1 MMRILIVEDEEHL
14 ADLLAEVLSREGH
27 VANTASDGRS
37 GLTLALSEDF
47 DLLVVDW
54 MLPDLDGVQVVK
66 RVRAADVR
74 VPILMLTAR
83 AQVEDRVEGLDAGA
97 DDYLPKPFAF
107 PELLARVRALSRRP
121 PENAPEEIVLTAGD
135 VALDPVRH
143 EVRRAGERVDLTAK
157 EFALLA
163 TLMQRPGQV
172 FTRSVLLDTVW
183 DGTTGAYTNVVD
195 LYIHYLRKK
204 LDAGEEPSRIRTVH
218 GRKERAMPRT
228 SPYHIELT
236 KDERDRL
243 QASVRRYTSAY
254 RDVTRAKIVLLAAE
268 GMANDE
274 IAARLGTPRQIVSK

>member
-1 MMRILIVEDEEHL
+1 MTMRILIVEDEEHL
-14 ADLLAEVLSREGH
+14 ADLVAEVLGREGH
-27 VANTASDGRS
+27 TAEIASDGRS
-37 GLTLALSEDF
+37 ALARALTEDF

-54 MLPDLDGVQVVK
+54 MLPDLDGTQVVK
-66 RVRAADVR
+66 RLRAAEVR

-107 PELLARVRALSRRP
+107 PELLARVRALARRP
-121 PENAPEEIVLTAGD
+121 PENETEETVLTAGD
-135 VALDPVRH
+135 IALDPIRH

-183 DGTTGAYTNVVD
+183 GGTTGAYTNVVD

-218 GRKERAMPRT
+218 GAGYTFDPRPEYPGQN
-228 SPYHIELT
+228 SPP
-236 KDERDRL
+236 
-243 QASVRRYTSAY
+243 
-254 RDVTRAKIVLLAAE
+254 
-268 GMANDE
+268 G
-274 IAARLGTPRQIVSK
+274 